1 MIERAFAWAESKSKT
16 RVNAIHGE
24 PEAFLILSDSF
35 AVSSEDTEENI
46 QEGNVEVEDRDF
58 LFSCF
63 FFQSS
68 TTDSCSPKVAWLN
81 RPLSLAGLCRVPPG
95 LHLACHE

>member
-63 FFQSS
+63 FS
-68 TTDSCSPKVAWLN
+68 KAV
-81 RPLSLAGLCRVPPG
+81 PLIHVPQKWPG
-95 LHLACHE
+95 